1 VLIRKILLADDHAIV
16 RSGIKFLIK
25 ENFDPETID
34 EAENE
39 DEIVK
44 CIKAQNYELIL
55 LDITLPNTDFA
66 RLMHWIS
73 VSSPSSK
80 VLVFSMHSEDMYG
93 VRSLQLGAKGFLH
106 KTVSN
111 EEIVFAIK
119 RVLEGKK
126 YIGQGLAELLAQK
139 DAGAKINNP
148 FNSLSQRE
156 MEIVVH
162 LNSGRSLPEICN
174 ILKIQYSTANTYK
187 RRIFDKLNVH
197 NLLSLA
203 RLMQSFDM

>member
-1 VLIRKILLADDHAIV
+1 MLIRKLLLADDHAIV

-25 ENFDPETID
+25 ENFDPELID
-34 EAENE
+34 EAETE
-39 DEIVK
+39 DEVVK
-44 CIKAQNYELIL
+44 CIKGEQYDLIL

-66 RLMHWIS
+66 RLMNWIS
-73 VSSPSSK
+73 ITSPVSK
-80 VLVFSMHSEDMYG
+80 VLVFSMHAEDIFG
-93 VRSLQLGAKGFLH
+93 VRSLQLGAKGYLH

-119 RVLEGKK
+119 RVAEGKK
-126 YIGQGLAELLAQK
+126 YISEGLADLLTTK
-139 DAGAKINNP
+139 DAGTKITNP

-156 MEIVVH
+156 LEIVVH
-162 LNSGRSLPEICN
+162 LNSGKTLPEICS

-197 NLLSLA
+197 NLLSLS
-203 RLMQSFDM
+203 RLMQSFGM